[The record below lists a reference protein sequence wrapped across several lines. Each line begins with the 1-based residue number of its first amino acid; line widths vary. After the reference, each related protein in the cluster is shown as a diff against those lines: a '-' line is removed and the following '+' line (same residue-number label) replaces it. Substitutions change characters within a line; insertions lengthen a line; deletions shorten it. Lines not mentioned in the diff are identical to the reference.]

1 MRGSSRRRRLSW
13 RVRVLLTSSVAV
25 VWLAGPLSVLV
36 DAQAPIPVPANAGDF
51 PECLRSQMTAS
62 ASSAPSSQERG
73 GFMDPDT
80 VLNGAWICAGHYAD
94 RVIVPM
100 GEAMLGGL
108 VVIMIVWTGIGF
120 MFSGEFDLGSL
131 LGTLFLAG
139 FGFIVLLHEYR
150 RKLLPLID
158 LWLRD
163 SEAFPRRIPQE
174 AGCAEGRYRLSA
186 RQHAKGCVLPPSRHR
201 LRPGSSR
208 PGRPASPAR
217 PTARAPPTGRPAAA
231 GSAPL
236 SSRESRGP
244 AEPSAN
250 RTAPSPVYRLS
261 AFSTVMRP
269 NLVVRRSSAGRASR
283 GFAGFTPASVSA
295 GSREVPVPR
304 LPPSSC

>member
-139 FGFIVLLHEYR
+139 FGFIVLLHEYLR
-150 RKLLPLID
+150 NMLSKID
-158 LWLRD
+158 L
-163 SEAFPRRIPQE
+163 
-174 AGCAEGRYRLSA
+174 
-186 RQHAKGCVLPPSRHR
+186 
-201 LRPGSSR
+201 
-208 PGRPASPAR
+208 
-217 PTARAPPTGRPAAA
+217 
-231 GSAPL
+231 
-236 SSRESRGP
+236 
-244 AEPSAN
+244 
-250 RTAPSPVYRLS
+250 
-261 AFSTVMRP
+261 
-269 NLVVRRSSAGRASR
+269 
-283 GFAGFTPASVSA
+283 
-295 GSREVPVPR
+295 
-304 LPPSSC
+304 